1 MIRGVLTVCASLSLV
16 GCTTLPAEE
25 EEIAYS
31 SSWFS
36 CKNRFN
42 CVVVYDA
49 FCKFT
54 AVNARSAI
62 VYQDWSLQEVIRQG
76 ERAVCPG
83 PQTYN
88 EVAGCTAGRCV
99 YPFRF
104 GGDSEEEK

>member
-1 MIRGVLTVCASLSLV
+1 MIRVALCVLAALGLAGCATS
-16 GCTTLPAEE
+16 THEE

-31 SSWFS
+31 SSWFA
-36 CKNRFN
+36 CKNRFS

-54 AVNARSAI
+54 AVNARSAV

-76 ERAVCPG
+76 ERAVCPR
-83 PQTYN
+83 PESFS
-88 EVAGCTAGRCV
+88 EVARCVEGRCV

-104 GGDSEEEK
+104 GGGDDET

>member
-1 MIRGVLTVCASLSLV
+1 MIRGALGLCAALSLAACATPQV
-16 GCTTLPAEE
+16 AE

-36 CKNRFN
+36 CKTRFN

-62 VYQDWSLQEVIRQG
+62 IYQDWSLQEVIRQG
-76 ERAVCPG
+76 ERGVCPG
-83 PQTYN
+83 PDSYS
-88 EVAGCTAGRCV
+88 EVAGCADGRCV

-104 GGDSEEEK
+104 GGDAENER